1 MLVEGCDVRTQSR
14 KKAAHRKD
22 VCCGTEGEICSTG
35 QEIGLGSCFYGVGE
49 MEIARRDRVEPY
61 LGNCGWNPE
70 MTIMEALDCLDRYC
84 DSNEA
89 MVHGRQEEQKKQKE
103 S

>member
-1 MLVEGCDVRTQSR
+1 MLEPSPERRRLIERMFDAALKEKFAQLAR
-14 KKAAHRKD
+14 KYDSEVVFKVWA
-22 VCCGTEGEICSTG
+22 
-35 QEIGLGSCFYGVGE
+35 E
-49 MEIARRDRVEPY
+49 MEIARCNRAEPS

-84 DSNEA
+84 DSIEA
-89 MVHGRQEEQKKQKE
+89 MVHERQEEQKKQKE